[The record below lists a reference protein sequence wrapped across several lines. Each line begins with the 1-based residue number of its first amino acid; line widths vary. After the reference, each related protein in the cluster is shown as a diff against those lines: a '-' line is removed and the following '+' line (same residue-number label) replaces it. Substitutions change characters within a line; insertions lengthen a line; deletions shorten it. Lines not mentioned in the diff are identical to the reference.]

1 MKSSLAIEGPHRAT
15 LCEVV
20 GSRGDPCLCGTHGQQ
35 RPRGRGPLASYLVL
49 LLSPPWTNRSCGP
62 KPGCS
67 QAGSA
72 GECPAREW
80 GAPGHHHT
88 ATATPR
94 SRPLS
99 ALLYWLLRSRE
110 TLNTP
115 LFVWLFR
122 KLRTSVFPKSQKV
135 VLFTSLLRRS
145 ITATKKD
152 YHKNKSCVF
161 TRLLSTWYT
170 SDHIHYG

>member
-99 ALLYWLLRSRE
+99 ALLYWQLRSRE